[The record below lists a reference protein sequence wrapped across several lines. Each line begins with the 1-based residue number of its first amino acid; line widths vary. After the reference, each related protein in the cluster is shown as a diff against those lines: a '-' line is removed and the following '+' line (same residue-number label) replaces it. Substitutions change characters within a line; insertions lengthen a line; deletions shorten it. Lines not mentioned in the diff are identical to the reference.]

1 MLDTIIFHT
10 FVLMCLFNQINC
22 RVITPN
28 DNFNLFTSL
37 CNNRYFWVIFVLEM
51 AVQQLFV
58 YWASGTLGS
67 SLLGMSGLTWR
78 QQTVCHCLAAATLI
92 VQVVAKRY
100 VPLEPFDIG
109 GMFSFKKVNLEHD
122 VDDNVLTRM
131 VTGTTT
137 GLKKG

>member
-1 MLDTIIFHT
+1 
-10 FVLMCLFNQINC
+10 
-22 RVITPN
+22 
-28 DNFNLFTSL
+28 
-37 CNNRYFWVIFVLEM
+37 VIFALEM

-58 YWASGTLGS
+58 WWASGTLGS

-78 QQTVCHCLAAATLI
+78 QQTVCYCLAAATLI
-92 VQVVAKRY
+92 VQVAAKRF
-100 VPLEPFDIG
+100 VPLAPFDYDAQTQEMGI
-109 GMFSFKKVNLEHD
+109 FSYKKVNLEHD